1 MRVVRQNGCF
11 SVFYWACAATLWTYM
26 SVTII
31 NLYKSWYITTA
42 GVLAL
47 TALLLLTGVLK
58 MTRGLFRSTGLI
70 VLYFLYL
77 LLTALWAEYPGI
89 TIWHVATESI
99 YIVIFGLF
107 YLLSINFAPSRIID
121 FFVYLVPPA
130 IIIYLITYITDP
142 EAIRIGGYARVF
154 LPFILLFC
162 TLRTI
167 QSFSIRNVI
176 FVSSCLIM
184 LVIGMSRTPLLVT
197 GLGLLLMFV
206 TITKRWRTR
215 RKFVAIFVIIGAFVT
230 ITMLAVQPLRL
241 NAAKTIS
248 RITYRDVVVG
258 DQLIEAEKPDV
269 IRWIIYADAISLYKT
284 NWLFG
289 MGYMNFMPWYG
300 AMYDFSFENARNK
313 ETVGMNLHNV
323 FQTWALEGGLPCLG
337 IITLLLWKYFSI
349 LRRRIRQSKNDLE
362 KTYFKLFIIGMI
374 CLLVEGLFHQIHQ
387 TPIFFIFLGI
397 VYALDDKYSSCQN
410 SPLFLNRSVRYVRHL
425 RKTDI

>member
-11 SVFYWACAATLWTYM
+11 SVFYWACAAILWTYM

-89 TIWHVATESI
+89 TIWYVATESI

-107 YLLSINFAPSRIID
+107 YLLSMNFAPSRIID
-121 FFVYLVPPA
+121 FFVYLVPVA

-142 EAIRIGGYARVF
+142 EAIRLGGYTKDF

-162 TLRTI
+162 TLRAI
-167 QSFSIRNVI
+167 QSFSIRNVV

-184 LVIGMSRTPLLVT
+184 LIIGMSRTPLLIA

-206 TITKRWRTR
+206 VITKRWRTR
-215 RKFVAIFVIIGAFVT
+215 RKFGMEF
-230 ITMLAVQPLRL
+230 MS
-241 NAAKTIS
+241 IS
-248 RITYRDVVVG
+248 ALL
-258 DQLIEAEKPDV
+258 QLLC
-269 IRWIIYADAISLYKT
+269 SL
-284 NWLFG
+284 F
-289 MGYMNFMPWYG
+289 
-300 AMYDFSFENARNK
+300 
-313 ETVGMNLHNV
+313 
-323 FQTWALEGGLPCLG
+323 
-337 IITLLLWKYFSI
+337 
-349 LRRRIRQSKNDLE
+349 
-362 KTYFKLFIIGMI
+362 
-374 CLLVEGLFHQIHQ
+374 
-387 TPIFFIFLGI
+387 
-397 VYALDDKYSSCQN
+397 
-410 SPLFLNRSVRYVRHL
+410 NR
-425 RKTDI
+425 